1 MSGTFCAK
9 HPQGEFLAT
18 GTGHFLTQ
26 DAKLECMA
34 NTVNETPRRKSSD
47 LRLALV
53 IPSLDRGGAEKQLCL
68 LATGLKQHGI
78 DPVVIVLTR
87 DGPMRSIL
95 DDAGV
100 SVRVIG
106 KRFRADPTA
115 YYRLRRM
122 IRQTAPDVVH
132 TWLFAANAYGRWAA
146 RAVKVPVV
154 LASER
159 CVDLW
164 KTPAQF
170 AIDRYLATRTSAITT
185 NSLGVRDFYVSHGI
199 EAERF
204 EIIPNGIPIRQTQ
217 AISREEAC
225 KRLQV
230 DPARRLIVSV
240 GRLWPQKRYRDL
252 IWSAELLASLR
263 QDITLVIIGDGPQS
277 GELLRHRDNVSHPDH
292 VRFAGQRD
300 DVLSLLPHADAY
312 WIGSEYEGQSNS
324 LIEAMQAGVAVVASD
339 IPGNRDIVENGRSG
353 LLVTVG
359 DRADFAR
366 KTQTLLENRDLAHR
380 LGEAAKQKIQD
391 DFSVDAM
398 VASHASLYRRLYDE
412 VASSNSR
419 R

>member
-1 MSGTFCAK
+1 
-9 HPQGEFLAT
+9 
-18 GTGHFLTQ
+18 
-26 DAKLECMA
+26 MA
-34 NTVNETPRRKSSD
+34 DTANEISHRKSSD
-47 LRLALV
+47 LRVALI

-68 LATGLKQHGI
+68 LATGLKQQGI

-95 DDAGV
+95 DSAGV

-115 YYRLRRM
+115 YYRLRRA
-122 IRQTAPDVVH
+122 IRQAAPDVVH

-146 RAVKVPVV
+146 RAAKVPVI

-164 KTPAQF
+164 KTPTQF
-170 AIDRYLATRTSAITT
+170 AIDRYLATRSSGITT
-185 NSLGVRDFYVSHGI
+185 NSSGVRDFYVSHGI
-199 EAERF
+199 DVDRF
-204 EIIPNGIPIRQTQ
+204 TIIPNGIPPCQTPAIARQ
-217 AISREEAC
+217 EAY

-230 DPARRLIVSV
+230 DPSRRLILSV

-252 IWSAELLASLR
+252 IWSAELLASMR
-263 QDITLVIIGDGPQS
+263 QDTTLVVVGDGPQS
-277 GELLRHRDNVSHPDH
+277 GELLRHRDSVSHPNH
-292 VRFAGQRD
+292 VRFAGHRD
-300 DVLSLLPHADAY
+300 DVLALLPHADVY
-312 WIGSEYEGQSNS
+312 WIASEYEGQSNS
-324 LIEAMQAGVAVVASD
+324 LIEAMQAGAAVVASD
-339 IPGNRDIVENGRSG
+339 IPGNRDLVENGRSG

-366 KTQTLLENRDLAHR
+366 KTQTLLEDRDLARR
-380 LGEAAKQKIQD
+380 LGEAAKQKIHD

-398 VASHASLYRRLYDE
+398 VESHASLYRRLFHE